1 MGYSKNHS
9 FQIDDHTMQNQAFN
23 PFEFL
28 STPWGKLP
36 LGAGTGAFNPTDIHE
51 VDKRIQELK
60 TVEQWLSLNL
70 SLLKTTI
77 QGLEVQRGPLAA
89 IQAFS
94 ESIATAASP
103 TGSAGSST
111 STGDPNAMAAA
122 SAAAMAA
129 AAPGMDQASQWWNAM
144 QQQFGQMMTAAQA
157 GTASMMATPA
167 PTTKKSKA
175 ENEKGA

>member
-1 MGYSKNHS
+1 M
-9 FQIDDHTMQNQAFN
+9 
-23 PFEFL
+23 
-28 STPWGKLP
+28 
-36 LGAGTGAFNPTDIHE
+36 
-51 VDKRIQELK
+51 
-60 TVEQWLSLNL
+60 EQWLSLNL

-77 QGLEVQRGPLAA
+77 QGLEVQRGTLAA

-94 ESIATAASP
+94 DSIATAASP
-103 TGSAGSST
+103 TGSTGSST

-129 AAPGMDQASQWWNAM
+129 AAPSMDQASQWWNAM

-167 PTTKKSKA
+167 PTTKKSKT